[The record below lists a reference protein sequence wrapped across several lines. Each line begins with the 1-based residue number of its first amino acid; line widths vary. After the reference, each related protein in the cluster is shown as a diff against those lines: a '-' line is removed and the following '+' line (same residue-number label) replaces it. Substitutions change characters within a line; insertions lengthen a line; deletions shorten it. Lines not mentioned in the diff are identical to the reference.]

1 MRKRQ
6 NAKCEENNLCDGVLV
21 PSVQILREPG
31 WRVVTCCCWRGAQ
44 HNSSY
49 QAPSHTFCE
58 ILLNDDLFPW
68 ERPNVNYSNDLNV
81 KCLLCSEHRCKM
93 QTYITVGQFISSV
106 RLGAFIGL
114 WAVIVVAWIAVLGP
128 FRVAYTDHIRAA
140 SVTGEQSVFSWW
152 YYSFAAVTT
161 LHR

>member
-1 MRKRQ
+1 MKPNSGESNNPFFWTTSCQIFESVLLTLQLMRKRQ

-31 WRVVTCCCWRGAQ
+31 WRVVTCCCWRWAQ

-81 KCLLCSEHRCKM
+81 KCLLCSEHRLM
-93 QTYITVGQFISSV
+93 QNANLHNCRPIHF
-106 RLGAFIGL
+106 
-114 WAVIVVAWIAVLGP
+114 
-128 FRVAYTDHIRAA
+128 
-140 SVTGEQSVFSWW
+140 FS
-152 YYSFAAVTT
+152 
-161 LHR
+161 